1 MKVNR
6 LAVIVS
12 NKKGDC
18 YQVVLSEAEETAVGQ
33 FIANLHEGEIKVL
46 KRRVYDWHILFVSV
60 GCGIDNGYHGG
71 SFRRVL
77 REVRYGNLEEVR
89 DL

>member
-1 MKVNR
+1 MESENNKIRGGETMKANR

-33 FIANLHEGEIKVL
+33 FIADLHEGKIKVL
-46 KRRVYDWHILFVSV
+46 KKKLS
-60 GCGIDNGYHGG
+60 
-71 SFRRVL
+71 L
-77 REVRYGNLEEVR
+77 KLEKR
-89 DL
+89 